1 MTELQFDQL
10 FKVIDVDESGSKI
23 PTEIP
28 GLVVAYE
35 NWLYEKSY
43 QQSMEDLYSDG

>member
-10 FKVIDVDESGSKI
+10 FKVIDVDESGSMI

-35 NWLYEKSY
+35 TWLYEKSY